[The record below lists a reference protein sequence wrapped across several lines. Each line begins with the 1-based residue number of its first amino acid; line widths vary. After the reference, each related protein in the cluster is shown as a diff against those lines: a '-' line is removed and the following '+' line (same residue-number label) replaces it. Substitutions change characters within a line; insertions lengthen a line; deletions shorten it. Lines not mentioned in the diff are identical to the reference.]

1 MLKYD
6 KSNSY
11 PVFQVKTGLF
21 INQMFTKGEN
31 RLYMNKQESDI
42 MKILLQTPFINQRML
57 AEASGHSLGG
67 L

>member
-1 MLKYD
+1 MYD

-11 PVFQVKTGLF
+11 PVFQVKAGLF

-42 MKILLQTPFINQRML
+42 MKILLQTPFIN
-57 AEASGHSLGG
+57 SGCWQKLPDIRWGW
-67 L
+67 